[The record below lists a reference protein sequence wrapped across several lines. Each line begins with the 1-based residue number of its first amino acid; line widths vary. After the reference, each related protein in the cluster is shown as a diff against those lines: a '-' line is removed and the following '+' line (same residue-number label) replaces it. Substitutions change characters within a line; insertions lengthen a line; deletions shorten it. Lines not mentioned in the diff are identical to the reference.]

1 MNTTRNYA
9 KGMLALS
16 VLAAAAA
23 GFASQS
29 RDIRVTIDGEAV
41 SMQDAQAVMLNE
53 RVMVPVRGVFEHMNA
68 SVDWNPNTQI
78 VTAKHR
84 DHTIS
89 LPINSYTA
97 TVNNR
102 TVNLDSPAVI
112 HNGRTMVPLR
122 FISEAIGADVKWDAQ
137 ARNVMITSDVMADNS
152 GNTGHTGTG
161 DTGTGNT
168 TTGND
173 TTLPMYMLSTG
184 TVIPFT
190 LDKAMNSK
198 TAAVGDR
205 FTAMID
211 TKTDAHYQHMPK
223 GTVLEGRV
231 DVARAKEGDTPGV
244 LGLEFD
250 RVRLPNGNV
259 YPVSGALI
267 GLDSSSVE
275 NLNGRLTA
283 KPGSRNDN
291 LTYVGYGAGGG
302 VLMALLTKGN
312 VLTSALIGGA
322 LGLLLGEIQKN
333 PSQSRE
339 VDLAA
344 GSEFGVRLTRD
355 LEFRT
360 RTQPLTPLV
369 RN

>member
-16 VLAAAAA
+16 VLAAASV
-23 GFASQS
+23 GFAQ
-29 RDIRVTIDGEAV
+29 DIRVTIDGDAV
-41 SMQDAQAVMLNE
+41 SMQDAHAVMLND

-68 SVDWNPNTQI
+68 SVDWNPNSQI

-84 DHTIS
+84 STTIS

-97 TVNNR
+97 MVNDR

-122 FISEAIGADVKWDAQ
+122 FISEALGADVKWDAR
-137 ARNVMITSDVMADNS
+137 ARNVLITSDMMADN
-152 GNTGHTGTG
+152 TGTTG
-161 DTGTGNT
+161 VGTGNT
-168 TTGND
+168 GNTGGGNNSD
-173 TTLPMYMLSTG
+173 LPMYMLSAG

-190 LDKAMNSK
+190 LDKALNSK
-198 TAAVGDR
+198 TANVGDT

-211 TKTDAHYQHMPK
+211 TKNDAHYQDMPK

-231 DVARAKEGDTPGV
+231 DVARAKDGDTPGV

-259 YPVSGALI
+259 YPISGALI
-267 GLDSSSVE
+267 GLDSKSVE

-291 LTYVGYGAGGG
+291 LTYIGYGAGGG
-302 VLMALLTKGN
+302 VLMAILTKGN
-312 VLTSALIGGA
+312 ILTSALIGGA

-333 PSQSRE
+333 PGQSRE

-344 GSEFGVRLTRD
+344 GSPFGVRLTRD

-360 RTQPLTPLV
+360 RTQPLTPQV
-369 RN
+369 RS